1 MTIKVPTIIAD
12 CSLPSLPFKIS
23 YFRQNSIVNLS
34 RKGEP
39 GDARDE
45 FEDAR
50 EGLGLDVVADGSD
63 EDGDAAVVGAELV
76 VVGEAE
82 RAGVGH
88 LAQDRAHRRSHRRIN
103 NLLLIAEGSV
113 VVVVYMVWSYKEELA
128 SSIFIAL
135 FNDSSE
141 YAFGWKDLPF
151 LFSHSHN
158 HIHLLFLEM
167 THEEL

>member
-50 EGLGLDVVADGSD
+50 EGLGLDVVADGAD
-63 EDGDAAVVGAELV
+63 EDGDAAVVRAELV

-82 RAGVGH
+82 GRRVRH
-88 LAQDRAHRRSHRRIN
+88 LAQDRA
-103 NLLLIAEGSV
+103 NL
-113 VVVVYMVWSYKEELA
+113 
-128 SSIFIAL
+128 
-135 FNDSSE
+135 
-141 YAFGWKDLPF
+141 
-151 LFSHSHN
+151 
-158 HIHLLFLEM
+158 
-167 THEEL
+167 